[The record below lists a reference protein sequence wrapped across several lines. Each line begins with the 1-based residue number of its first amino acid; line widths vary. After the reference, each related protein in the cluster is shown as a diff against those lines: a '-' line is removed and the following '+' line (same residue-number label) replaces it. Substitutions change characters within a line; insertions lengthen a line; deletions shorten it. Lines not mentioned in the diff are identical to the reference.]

1 MPEQMGEGAAE
12 GGARTEGDQQIK
24 SEHGGRQHNRQR
36 ADGLDKDF
44 RAATSEREP
53 AGQRHGDQQQDH
65 GRDQREAKR
74 Q

>member
-1 MPEQMGEGAAE
+1 MPEQMREGATE

-24 SEHGGRQHNRQR
+24 AEHGGRQHNRQR
-36 ADGLDKDF
+36 ADRLDKDF
-44 RAATSEREP
+44 CAATSERQP

-65 GRDQREAKR
+65 CRDQRQAKR